1 MDLSQKGGRAEEP
14 AEEGEGVVGG
24 VLPAGG
30 GGGWCSYW
38 KLGGAVSNFHN
49 MTGIHL
55 FWYLSP

>member
-30 GGGWCSYW
+30 GGGVVI
-38 KLGGAVSNFHN
+38 GN
-49 MTGIHL
+49 
-55 FWYLSP
+55 